1 MDPNPLNNDHNSQED
16 EISRQ
21 IALPPGRNP
30 NKAIKKIVWKIVVFV
45 LISIFVLGAILVFI
59 NLSGGISGVISNM
72 KSKPKPNSSAVKNK
86 RNSAKIA
93 IEKEFKE
100 LESTQTLTYYG
111 ESTKDVCYDGQN
123 NLWVRDGYA
132 NRCDYRATRY
142 YGFNDDY
149 RNTMLKYD
157 EDITTLGWKQKSIYD
172 GVASIISQYDSNYKN
187 KESYGGGS
195 DISGLPTV
203 RNGYIKN
210 DVKMGIASAEKEDA
224 NGEHAL
230 KTARVSTT
238 ESLLPY
244 YKDEQFQDMNKLFQL
259 ITTDNQYVLAI
270 SLESNYFE
278 N

>member
-1 MDPNPLNNDHNSQED
+1 MYTNPLDNDHNSQED
-16 EISRQ
+16 DISHQ
-21 IALPPGRNP
+21 IAFPPGRNP
-30 NKAIKKIVWKIVVFV
+30 NITIKRNVWKIVVFIP
-45 LISIFVLGAILVFI
+45 ISIFVLGAILVFI

-72 KSKPKPNSSAVKNK
+72 KSKPKPNSSVVKNK

-93 IEKEFKE
+93 IEKEFTE
-100 LESTQTLTYYG
+100 LETTQTLTYYG
-111 ESTKDVCYDGQN
+111 VSTKDVCYDGQN

-132 NRCDYRATRY
+132 YRCDYRATRY

-149 RNTMLKYD
+149 RSTMLKYE

-172 GVASIISQYDSNYKN
+172 GIANIISQYDSNYKN

-210 DVKMGIASAEKEDA
+210 DVKMGIAYAEKEDA
-224 NGEHAL
+224 NGAHAL
-230 KTARVSTT
+230 ETARASTT
-238 ESLLPY
+238 ESLLPS